1 MPIIRLHGT
10 LDIEVDYPFVGP
22 SIPREHLTV
31 VPASPHGSMADY
43 LNYMFRVKRAS
54 DPLQGKRVRL
64 DDGREV
70 RLVGFTVTDP
80 DDTRAI
86 GE

>member
-10 LDIEVDYPFVGP
+10 LDIEVDYPV
-22 SIPREHLTV
+22 SSSHLAPV
-31 VPASPHGSMADY
+31 AHAHPALGGY

-54 DPLQGKRVRL
+54 DPLQGVRVRM
-64 DDGREV
+64 DDGKEV